1 MVLKCVAID
10 DEPLALQLIKNYVA
24 RFPGLEL
31 VQVFED
37 ALSGAEYLK
46 RNSVD
51 LLFVDVNMPDITGV
65 ELVRSLVNRPMII
78 FTTAYRNYA
87 FESYEL
93 QAIDYLLKPIDYS
106 RFKAAVER
114 AIDFH
119 KYKNATQETA
129 SDESIYVYAEYKM
142 IKILLRD
149 IAYIES
155 MGDYLK
161 IYLSG
166 NDKPI
171 LTLMTMKK
179 ILEKLPEAQF
189 ARIHRSFVVAL
200 SKIKSIHNRK
210 VNLIDAE
217 LPIGD
222 AYSSFINQQKGP
234 TI

>member
-1 MVLKCVAID
+1 MALKCVAID
-10 DEPLALQLIKNYVA
+10 DEPLALELIKTYVA
-24 RFPGLEL
+24 RFPALQL
-31 VQVFED
+31 MQVFED

-46 RNSVD
+46 QNPVD

-65 ELVRSLVNRPMII
+65 ELVRSLSNSPMII

-93 QAIDYLLKPIDYS
+93 QAIDYLLKPIDFT
-106 RFKAAVER
+106 RFTAAVEK

-119 KYKNATQETA
+119 KYKTTTHESTN
-129 SDESIYVYAEYKM
+129 DESLYVYSEYKM

-149 IAYIES
+149 IEYIES

-161 IYLSG
+161 IYLAST
-166 NDKPI
+166 DKPI

-179 ILEKLPEAQF
+179 VLEKLPSNQF
-189 ARIHRSFVVAL
+189 SRIHRSFIVAL
-200 SKIKSIHNRK
+200 NKIKSIHNRK
-210 VNLIDAE
+210 VNLNNSE

-222 AYSSFINQQKGP
+222 AYSDFINQQKAN
-234 TI
+234 I

>member
-1 MVLKCVAID
+1 MILRCVAFD
-10 DEPLALQLIKNYVA
+10 DEPLALRLIQTYVA

-37 ALSGAEYLK
+37 ALSGAEFLK
-46 RNSVD
+46 QNSVD

-65 ELVRSLVNRPMII
+65 ALVRSLVTRPMVI

-106 RFKAAVER
+106 RFAAAVER

-119 KYKNATQETA
+119 KYKNATQEA
-129 SDESIYVYAEYKM
+129 ISDESIYVYAEYKM

-171 LTLMTMKK
+171 LTLMTLKK
-179 ILEKLPEAQF
+179 ILEKLPETQF
-189 ARIHRSFVVAL
+189 ARIHRSFIVAL
-200 SKIKSIHNRK
+200 GKIKSIHNRK
-210 VNLIDAE
+210 VNLSDAE

-222 AYSSFINQQKGP
+222 AYSSFINQQKGNAG
-234 TI
+234 

>member
-1 MVLKCVAID
+1 MALRCVAID
-10 DEPLALQLIKNYVA
+10 DEPLALELIKTYVA
-24 RFPGLEL
+24 RFPGLQL

-46 RNSVD
+46 QNPVD

-65 ELVRSLVNRPMII
+65 ELVRSLVNSPMII

-93 QAIDYLLKPIDYS
+93 QAIDYLLKPIDFS
-106 RFKAAVER
+106 RFTAAVEK
-114 AIDFH
+114 AIDFY
-119 KYKNATQETA
+119 KYKSATQESV
-129 SDESIYVYAEYKM
+129 SDESIYVYSEYKM
-142 IKILLRD
+142 IKVLLRD
-149 IAYIES
+149 IEYIES

-166 NDKPI
+166 NDKPV

-179 ILEKLPEAQF
+179 ILEKLPEDSF
-189 ARIHRSFVVAL
+189 ARVHRSFIVAL
-200 SKIKSIHNRK
+200 PKIKSIHNRK
-210 VNLIDAE
+210 VNLSNAE

-222 AYSSFINQQKGP
+222 AYSGFINQQKG
-234 TI
+234 I

>member
-1 MVLKCVAID
+1 MALKCVAID
-10 DEPLALQLIKNYVA
+10 DEPLALELIKTYVS
-24 RFPGLEL
+24 RFPGLQL
-31 VQVFED
+31 VQIFED

-46 RNSVD
+46 QNPVD

-65 ELVRSLVNRPMII
+65 ELVRSLVNSPMII

-93 QAIDYLLKPIDYS
+93 QAIDYLLKPIDFN
-106 RFKAAVER
+106 RFKAAVEK

-119 KYKNATQETA
+119 KYKAATQESA
-129 SDESIYVYAEYKM
+129 NDESIYVYSEYKM

-149 IAYIES
+149 VEYIES

-161 IYLSG
+161 IYLAG
-166 NDKPI
+166 IDKPI

-179 ILEKLPEAQF
+179 VLEKLPEEQF
-189 ARIHRSFVVAL
+189 ARIHRSFIVAL
-200 SKIKSIHNRK
+200 NKIKSIHNRK
-210 VNLIDAE
+210 VNLANAE

-222 AYSSFINQQKGP
+222 AYSSFINQQKGNA
-234 TI
+234 

>member
-1 MVLKCVAID
+1 MALKCVAID
-10 DEPLALQLIKNYVA
+10 DEPLALELIKTYVS
-24 RFPGLEL
+24 RFPDLQL

-46 RNSVD
+46 QTPVD

-65 ELVRSLVNRPMII
+65 ELVRSLVNSPMII

-93 QAIDYLLKPIDYS
+93 QAIDYLLKPIDFS
-106 RFKAAVER
+106 RFTAAVEK
-114 AIDFH
+114 AIDYH
-119 KYKNATQETA
+119 KYKNAVQENTN
-129 SDESIYVYAEYKM
+129 DESIYVYSEYKM

-149 IAYIES
+149 IEYIES

-161 IYLSG
+161 IYQS
-166 NDKPI
+166 NIEKPV

-179 ILEKLPEAQF
+179 VLEKLPDDQF
-189 ARIHRSFVVAL
+189 SRVHRSFIVAL
-200 SKIKSIHNRK
+200 AKIKTIHNRK
-210 VNLIDAE
+210 VNLNHAE

-222 AYSSFINQQKGP
+222 AYSGFINQQKG
-234 TI
+234 I

>member
-1 MVLKCVAID
+1 MALKCVAID
-10 DEPLALQLIKNYVA
+10 DEPLALELIKTYVS
-24 RFPGLEL
+24 RFPALQL

-46 RNSVD
+46 QNPVD

-65 ELVRSLVNRPMII
+65 ELVRSLANSPMII

-93 QAIDYLLKPIDYS
+93 QAVDYLLKPIDFA
-106 RFKAAVER
+106 RFTAAIEK

-119 KYKNATQETA
+119 KYKTTSQENTN
-129 SDESIYVYAEYKM
+129 DESFYVYSEYKM

-149 IAYIES
+149 IEYIES

-161 IYLSG
+161 IYLANS
-166 NDKPI
+166 DKPI

-179 ILEKLPEAQF
+179 VLEKLPSSQF
-189 ARIHRSFVVAL
+189 SRIHRSFIVAL
-200 SKIKSIHNRK
+200 NKIKSIHNRK
-210 VNLIDAE
+210 VNLSNLD

-222 AYSSFINQQKGP
+222 AYSDFINQQKAN
-234 TI
+234 I

>member
-1 MVLKCVAID
+1 MALKCVAID
-10 DEPLALQLIKNYVA
+10 DEPLALELIKTYVS
-24 RFPGLEL
+24 RFPALQL

-46 RNSVD
+46 QNPVD

-65 ELVRSLVNRPMII
+65 ELVRSLANSPMII

-93 QAIDYLLKPIDYS
+93 QAVDYLLKPIDFA
-106 RFKAAVER
+106 RFTAAIEK

-119 KYKNATQETA
+119 KYKTTTQENTN
-129 SDESIYVYAEYKM
+129 DESLYVYSEYKM

-149 IAYIES
+149 IEYIES

-161 IYLSG
+161 IYLANS
-166 NDKPI
+166 DKPI

-179 ILEKLPEAQF
+179 VLEKLPSSQF
-189 ARIHRSFVVAL
+189 SRIHRSFIVAL
-200 SKIKSIHNRK
+200 NKIKSIHNRK
-210 VNLIDAE
+210 VNLSNLD

-222 AYSSFINQQKGP
+222 AYSDFINQQKAN
-234 TI
+234 I

>member
-1 MVLKCVAID
+1 MALKCVAID
-10 DEPLALQLIKNYVA
+10 DEPLALELIKNYVA
-24 RFPGLEL
+24 RFPGLQM

-46 RNSVD
+46 QNPVD

-65 ELVRSLVNRPMII
+65 ELVRSLANSPMII

-93 QAIDYLLKPIDYS
+93 QAIDYLLKPIDFS
-106 RFKAAVER
+106 RFTAAVEK

-119 KYKNATQETA
+119 KYKNAAQESTN
-129 SDESIYVYAEYKM
+129 DESLYVYSEYKM

-149 IAYIES
+149 VEYIES

-161 IYLSG
+161 IYIIG

-179 ILEKLPEAQF
+179 VLEKLPEDQF
-189 ARIHRSFVVAL
+189 ARIHRSFIVAL
-200 SKIKSIHNRK
+200 NKIKSIHNRK
-210 VNLIDAE
+210 VNLTNAE

-222 AYSSFINQQKGP
+222 AYSSFINQQKGV
-234 TI
+234 

>member
-1 MVLKCVAID
+1 MALKCVAID
-10 DEPLALQLIKNYVA
+10 DEPLALELIKTYVS
-24 RFPGLEL
+24 RFPGLQL
-31 VQVFED
+31 VQIFED

-46 RNSVD
+46 QNPVD

-65 ELVRSLVNRPMII
+65 ELVRSLVNSPMII

-93 QAIDYLLKPIDYS
+93 QAIDYLLKPIDFN
-106 RFKAAVER
+106 RFKAAVEK

-119 KYKNATQETA
+119 KYKFATQESV
-129 SDESIYVYAEYKM
+129 SDESIYVYSEYKM

-149 IAYIES
+149 VEYIES

-161 IYLSG
+161 IYLAG
-166 NDKPI
+166 TDKPI

-179 ILEKLPEAQF
+179 VLEKLPEEHF
-189 ARIHRSFVVAL
+189 ARIHRSFIVAL
-200 SKIKSIHNRK
+200 NKIKSIHNRK
-210 VNLIDAE
+210 VNLANAE

-222 AYSSFINQQKGP
+222 AYSSFINQQKGN
-234 TI
+234 I

>member
-1 MVLKCVAID
+1 MTLKCVAID
-10 DEPLALQLIKNYVA
+10 DEPLALELIKTYVS
-24 RFPGLEL
+24 RFPSLQL

-46 RNSVD
+46 TNVVD

-65 ELVRSLVNRPMII
+65 ELVRSLVNSPMII

-93 QAIDYLLKPIDYS
+93 QAIDYLLKPIDFT
-106 RFKAAVER
+106 RFTAAVEK

-119 KYKNATQETA
+119 KYKNAVKENTN
-129 SDESIYVYAEYKM
+129 DESLYVYSEYKM

-149 IAYIES
+149 VEYIES

-161 IYLSG
+161 IYLSTTE
-166 NDKPI
+166 KPI

-179 ILEKLPEAQF
+179 VLEKLPENQF
-189 ARIHRSFVVAL
+189 ARIHRSFMVNL
-200 SKIKSIHNRK
+200 NKIKSIHNRK
-210 VNLIDAE
+210 VNLTSSE

-222 AYSSFINQQKGP
+222 AYSSFINQQKG
-234 TI
+234 T

>member
-1 MVLKCVAID
+1 MALKCVAID
-10 DEPLALQLIKNYVA
+10 DEPLALELIKTYVA
-24 RFPGLEL
+24 RFPGLQL

-46 RNSVD
+46 QNPVD

-65 ELVRSLVNRPMII
+65 ELVRSLINSPMII

-93 QAIDYLLKPIDYS
+93 QAIDYLLKPIDFT
-106 RFKAAVER
+106 RFTAAVEK

-119 KYKNATQETA
+119 KYKSSTLESTN
-129 SDESIYVYAEYKM
+129 DESIYVYSEYKM
-142 IKILLRD
+142 IKIFLRD
-149 IAYIES
+149 IEYIES

-161 IYLSG
+161 IYLT
-166 NDKPI
+166 NIDKPT

-179 ILEKLPEAQF
+179 VLEKLPEDQF
-189 ARIHRSFVVAL
+189 ARIHRSFIVSL
-200 SKIKSIHNRK
+200 NKIKSIHNRK
-210 VNLIDAE
+210 VNLANAE

-222 AYSSFINQQKGP
+222 AYSSFINQQKG
-234 TI
+234 

>member
-1 MVLKCVAID
+1 MALKCVAID
-10 DEPLALQLIKNYVA
+10 DEPLALELIKTYVA
-24 RFPGLEL
+24 RFPALQL
-31 VQVFED
+31 MQVFED

-46 RNSVD
+46 QNPVD

-65 ELVRSLVNRPMII
+65 ELVRSLSNSPMII

-93 QAIDYLLKPIDYS
+93 QAIDYLLKPIDFA
-106 RFKAAVER
+106 RFTAAVEK

-119 KYKNATQETA
+119 KYKTTTHESTN
-129 SDESIYVYAEYKM
+129 DESLYVYSEYKM

-149 IAYIES
+149 IEYIES

-161 IYLSG
+161 IYLAST
-166 NDKPI
+166 DKPI

-179 ILEKLPEAQF
+179 VLEKLPSNQF
-189 ARIHRSFVVAL
+189 SRIHRSFIVAL
-200 SKIKSIHNRK
+200 NKIKSIHNRK
-210 VNLIDAE
+210 VNLNNSE

-222 AYSSFINQQKGP
+222 AYSDFINQQKAN
-234 TI
+234 I

>member
-1 MVLKCVAID
+1 MALKCVAID
-10 DEPLALQLIKNYVA
+10 DEPLALELIKTYVS
-24 RFPGLEL
+24 RFPGLQL
-31 VQVFED
+31 VQIFED

-46 RNSVD
+46 QNPVD

-65 ELVRSLVNRPMII
+65 ELVRSLVNSPMII

-93 QAIDYLLKPIDYS
+93 QAIDYLLKPIDFN
-106 RFKAAVER
+106 RFTAAVEK

-119 KYKNATQETA
+119 KYKFATQESV
-129 SDESIYVYAEYKM
+129 SDESIYVYSEYKM

-149 IAYIES
+149 VEYIES

-161 IYLSG
+161 IYLAG
-166 NDKPI
+166 TDKPI

-179 ILEKLPEAQF
+179 VLEKLPEEQF
-189 ARIHRSFVVAL
+189 ARIHRSFIVAL
-200 SKIKSIHNRK
+200 NKIKSIHNRK
-210 VNLIDAE
+210 VNLVNAE

-222 AYSSFINQQKGP
+222 AYSSFINQQKGN
-234 TI
+234 I